1 MVKRPAKVGKK
12 ITKAPPQEQPRP
24 GEVLLGLMSYTEFL
38 AKVPLYKTARV
49 GKVIPNTDPQA
60 FIALRPV
67 FINPEVE
74 ATVPKPWQPAPRA
87 GSGG

>member
-1 MVKRPAKVGKK
+1 M
-12 ITKAPPQEQPRP
+12 
-24 GEVLLGLMSYTEFL
+24 LGLMSYTEFL
-38 AKVPLYKTARV
+38 AKVPLYKSARL
-49 GKVIPNTDPQA
+49 GKPIPNTDPQA

-87 GSGG
+87 NSGG

>member
-1 MVKRPAKVGKK
+1 VPKK
-12 ITKAPPQEQPRP
+12 TTTGRAVTKAPPQEQPRP

-49 GKVIPNTDPQA
+49 GKSIPNTDPQA

-87 GSGG
+87 SSGG